1 MWRPSSVASE
11 ARRNLGPA
19 HVVLGLLLGLIV
31 AGVLGYTILAAQQA
45 LGQEAQ
51 RRSAG
56 SLVWTA
62 TAADQTLPLDGAAC
76 TRLGGWD
83 GVAAAGGVA
92 AQSPGPVYAFVP
104 SETQVPVTGLTPGAL
119 AVFAPQVSPAVTTL
133 GADLEALGGV
143 GLQQW
148 LVDAAG
154 ARTIQPTV
162 RIEDAPVGSL
172 TSTVTTP
179 VPADT
184 PILTCWLRMEPGAYA
199 SGEDLLRFAFPG
211 NQAMIAPFLGE
222 VEGVLTPAEQWR
234 SAMALQPWLVGA
246 AVLAIA
252 VLLVGWT
259 RRTEYAVYRTFGTT
273 RGTATAM
280 TAVELVIVAVP
291 ATAAAI
297 LAVAVAAAARWHG
310 LPSSVLLVGLEQAAA
325 AVLTGLALGIGLT
338 PLLMRSELTQTLR
351 DR

>member
-1 MWRPSSVASE
+1 MWRLSAVVSE

-19 HVVLGLLLGLIV
+19 QVALGLLLGLIV

-45 LGQEAQ
+45 LEQEAE

-56 SLVWTA
+56 SLVWMA
-62 TAADQTLPLDGAAC
+62 TAADENLPLDGAAC
-76 TRLGGWD
+76 SRLGGWP

-92 AQSPGPVYAFVP
+92 IQSPGPMYAFAA
-104 SETQVPVTGLTPGAL
+104 SENPVPVTGLTPGAL
-119 AVFAPQVSPAVTTL
+119 AVWAPSISPDATTL

-143 GLQQW
+143 GMDQW
-148 LVDAAG
+148 LVDETG
-154 ARTIQPTV
+154 TRTIQPTV
-162 RIEDAPVGSL
+162 RIETAPVSAL

-179 VPADT
+179 VAADT
-184 PILTCWLRMEPGAYA
+184 PVIACWLRMEPGAYA

-211 NQAMIAPFLGE
+211 NQAMVAPFLGQ

-234 SAMALQPWLVGA
+234 ADMALQPWFVGA
-246 AVLAIA
+246 VVIAAA

-273 RGTATAM
+273 RGTVTAM
-280 TAVELVIVAVP
+280 TAVELVLIAVP
-291 ATAAAI
+291 AVAVAV
-297 LAVAVAAAARWHG
+297 LLVAVAAAARWHG
-310 LPSSVLLVGLEQAAA
+310 VPAPVLGVGLAQAAA
-325 AVLTGLALGIGLT
+325 AVLTGLAIGIGLT
-338 PLLMRSELTQTLR
+338 PLLIRSELSQTLR